1 MPKCVES
8 ANRGVSRARS
18 RQARRYLGDVGT
30 LKSYNVRNGYGFLEC
45 RQAKQDWGVDVF
57 IHKNNVPTP
66 WLLGQPVEFAVQ
78 VNTRGQ
84 PQAYDCLWLPRLPP
98 QGNKVTPG
106 TVPALPGAGPYSAG
120 SSSSTALA
128 LVDERKPP
136 QPKVPKMSDEPRRL
150 GTLKSF
156 SQTHG
161 YGFVECGETKACY
174 SRDVYLDK
182 TQMRENS
189 AWQWGQLLEFSVSV
203 NDRGNP
209 QAQNVNWE
217 PVPIMSGSPSSVP
230 AWKRTYNEK
239 TVDQLKRLLKLLY
252 EKNPETAIVSA
263 IDLQGGSSG
272 PGSAA
277 QPAPEAPPDADVDYV
292 FFVLDRLENKEEVLG
307 AIKDFV
313 KMLFILM
320 LSRMLRSMVH
330 FFRLFGT
337 DCQPQALAQ
346 AIQTNS
352 EPVKQHFQVAEGE
365 ACCSFDL
372 DVVKQIN
379 THIQN
384 AAKDNDNL
392 QNEATLSLGEVVS
405 DWHGLQLATMARRV
419 MSLMLLAAAVV
430 AFCRST
436 AFVSAPKTTPRADVL
451 AALAPMVLGAQ
462 VVQPAFAEADLPYNG
477 NFDNPTYYEE
487 STSSDLSYLLFFT
500 AALLVYLGKTAFD
513 KSGAKS
519 LGDAVSK

>member
-1 MPKCVES
+1 MESTAQEEAGEPEETVATTGFLAEKPEAQAAEGSPKAASAASETGEPRAGSSTTGPEPEGTES
-8 ANRGVSRARS
+8 GGHLNIDAPAFVPKEEGPDVADLLPNHHRARL
-18 RQARRYLGDVGT
+18 RQFHQAYNGTYCGYYVGT
-30 LKSYNVRNGYGFLEC
+30 LKSFNVRNGYGFLEC

-57 IHKNNVPTP
+57 IHKNNVQTP
-66 WLLGQPVEFAVQ
+66 WFLGQPVEFAVQ

-161 YGFVECGETKACY
+161 YGFVECGETKASY

-189 AWQWGQLLEFSVSV
+189 AWQWGQLLEFSVSL
-203 NDRGNP
+203 NDRGHP

-320 LSRMLRSMVH
+320 LSRMLRVQPSMGRVEQ
-330 FFRLFGT
+330 LVEWYE
-337 DCQPQALAQ
+337 ALAQ

-352 EPVKQHFQVAEGE
+352 EPVKQHFQ
-365 ACCSFDL
+365 

-392 QNEATLSLGEVVS
+392 QNEEIRGRL
-405 DWHGLQLATMARRV
+405 
-419 MSLMLLAAAVV
+419 
-430 AFCRST
+430 F
-436 AFVSAPKTTPRADVL
+436 RA
-451 AALAPMVLGAQ
+451 
-462 VVQPAFAEADLPYNG
+462 
-477 NFDNPTYYEE
+477 
-487 STSSDLSYLLFFT
+487 FT
-500 AALLVYLGKTAFD
+500 ALKEKAQLR
-513 KSGAKS
+513 
-519 LGDAVSK
+519 